1 MFRVGTEK
9 ANFPHPGYARI
20 YEKAVTQVTQLLLL
34 IMILA
39 RKEVKEV
46 QNAKNPMVEFTLF
59 TALKC
64 FIILHFPDFF

>member
-34 IMILA
+34 IDPS
-39 RKEVKEV
+39 KGKVK
-46 QNAKNPMVEFTLF
+46 N
-59 TALKC
+59 
-64 FIILHFPDFF
+64 FICAMPKRNKHIRMETD